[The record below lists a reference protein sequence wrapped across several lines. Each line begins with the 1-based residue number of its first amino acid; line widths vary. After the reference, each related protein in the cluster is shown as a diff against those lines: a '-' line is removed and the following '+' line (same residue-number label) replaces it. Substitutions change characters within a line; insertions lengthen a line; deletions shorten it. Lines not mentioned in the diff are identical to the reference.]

1 MKLNHALL
9 CLLSPFL
16 FVAII
21 STMAVSGPLGPSSV
35 PDKLIGVIIG
45 EPLNNNS
52 LGDLIQEIRSITEIR
67 NDNCCLRLRVTGVY
81 NAISASKN
89 STRVPSVE
97 FLPMFGLT
105 PASGGPEPVKAYV
118 GQRVVIK
125 PVTVNSYGAFNLAY
139 TSRWDVMELR
149 VFELDLSFD
158 SRTDG
163 YTESIYFPI
172 KQKEGEYVVLTVTWN
187 NGTWEY
193 HYNL

>member
-1 MKLNHALL
+1 
-9 CLLSPFL
+9 
-16 FVAII
+16 
-21 STMAVSGPLGPSSV
+21 
-35 PDKLIGVIIG
+35 
-45 EPLNNNS
+45 
-52 LGDLIQEIRSITEIR
+52 
-67 NDNCCLRLRVTGVY
+67 
-81 NAISASKN
+81 
-89 STRVPSVE
+89 
-97 FLPMFGLT
+97 MFGLT
-105 PASGGPEPVKAYV
+105 PASGGPEPVEAYL
-118 GQRVVIK
+118 GQRVLIK